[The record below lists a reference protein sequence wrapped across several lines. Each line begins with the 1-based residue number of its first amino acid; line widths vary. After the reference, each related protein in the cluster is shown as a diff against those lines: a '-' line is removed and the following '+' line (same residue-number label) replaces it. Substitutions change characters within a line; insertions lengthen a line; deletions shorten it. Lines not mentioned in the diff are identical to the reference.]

1 MDPTTEIDIRIV
13 AIYQTGVININ
24 KRDITLPQPID
35 NRNILLLN
43 IISGSLDFAEGIIKY
58 SNPKITIIN
67 KNEWTQSSRIFNERI
82 PKNIAIK
89 ALNRI
94 HIILK

>member
-35 NRNILLLN
+35 NRNILLLK

-67 KNEWTQSSRIFNERI
+67 KNEWIQSRIFNERI